1 MLRPPV
7 AYAADVLPDKFSASI
22 RGADG
27 MHLLLHGKF
36 DEAEPLLSTLRQ
48 NELGGANIPAADL
61 IALPLNGMKLAV
73 LSACESGRIGTRIS
87 NEIYGF
93 PWALMAGGVETVV
106 LSRWL
111 VNGDSNSKWMQS
123 FYEAAAGGAS
133 PAAAAARAA
142 RDMRRSGV
150 RNPYYWAAMQ
160 VSRS

>member
-1 MLRPPV
+1 
-7 AYAADVLPDKFSASI
+7 
-22 RGADG
+22 

-73 LSACESGRIGTRIS
+73 LSACESGRVATRIS

-150 RNPYYWAAMQ
+150 PNPYHWAAMQ
-160 VSRS
+160 VSGS